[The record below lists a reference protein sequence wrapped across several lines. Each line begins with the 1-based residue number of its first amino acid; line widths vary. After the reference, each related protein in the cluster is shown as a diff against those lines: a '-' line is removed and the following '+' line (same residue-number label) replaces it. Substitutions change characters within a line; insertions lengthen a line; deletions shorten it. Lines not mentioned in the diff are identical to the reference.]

1 MSARLARLVL
11 VALSVFIGACQSPT
25 MTAAKLYLKQDQPL
39 KAKEQL
45 LLTIEAEPQN
55 AEAHFLL
62 GELYGAEGAYEEMVV
77 HFEAAAGSAYQAEI
91 DVLRQNYWARAYN
104 EGVAYAQGDS
114 MDLDRSSAAFVKATR
129 VDGSRLEA
137 WRNLAY
143 VYYQAE
149 RTEDAIATYRR
160 ITERAA
166 DDADSFYSLGVLLLN
181 EGRYAEAVDVLN
193 GLTQIDSEHLE
204 GHINLAV
211 AQVNV
216 EDLEG
221 AERSYKQAIAIAP
234 DAANSHY
241 NLGNL
246 YWQQD
251 RYEEALQAYGKAAQ
265 LDPSDDDAL
274 YNLAITHLALDDSE
288 AALSL
293 LEQLSVRMPDNATVW
308 RELGRIYAIN
318 GQIEQ
323 SKEAYA
329 REEALT
335 ESK

>member
-1 MSARLARLVL
+1 MSVL
-11 VALSVFIGACQSPT
+11 YPVLIALSALMVGCQSST
-25 MTAAKLYLKQDQPL
+25 MTAAKLYLKQDEPL

-62 GELYGAEGAYEEMVV
+62 GKLYGAEGAYEEMVAQ
-77 HFEAAAGSAYQAEI
+77 FEAAAGSAHQAEI

-114 MDLDRSSAAFVKATR
+114 MDLDRSKVAFINATR
-129 VDGSRLEA
+129 IDEQRLES

-143 VYYQAE
+143 VYYQSE
-149 RTEDAIATYRR
+149 QTEDAITTYEY
-160 ITERAA
+160 IIKRAN
-166 DDADSFYSLGVLLLN
+166 DDTDSFYSLGVLLLN

-193 GLTQIDSEHLE
+193 DLAQIDPNHLE

-211 AQVNV
+211 AQVNT
-216 EDLEG
+216 EDVEG
-221 AERSYKQAIAIAP
+221 AERSYKRAIEISP
-234 DAANSHY
+234 DAANPHY

-251 RYEEALQAYGKAAQ
+251 RYEDALQAYAKASE
-265 LDPSDDDAL
+265 LDPSDNDAL
-274 YNLAITHLALDDSE
+274 YNLAITHLALNDSE
-288 AALSL
+288 AALPL
-293 LEQLSVRMPDNATVW
+293 LEELSVRMPDNASVW

-318 GQIEQ
+318 GQIKQ
-323 SKEAYA
+323 SENAYA
-329 REEALT
+329 REQELT
-335 ESK
+335 EE